1 MKNQGRGG
9 RSGSGGNSNSNN
21 SSNGTTSAD
30 AVITSATINTSSSTS
45 TNTSGKFV
53 GTVKQIFLVQVAAGA
68 CQDFGQRI
76 DRRLRMPGPRSDYT
90 AMGEEEGEGA
100 GEGTGGSTT
109 NTVANPPSAPSPSCA
124 SHSHSHSHGSVL
136 YDSVKGGPHRP
147 DLAGPGTNDSTMYV
161 VYKNEQ
167 VYPQYLLT
175 YCC

>member
-1 MKNQGRGG
+1 
-9 RSGSGGNSNSNN
+9 
-21 SSNGTTSAD
+21 
-30 AVITSATINTSSSTS
+30 
-45 TNTSGKFV
+45 
-53 GTVKQIFLVQVAAGA
+53 
-68 CQDFGQRI
+68 
-76 DRRLRMPGPRSDYT
+76 LRMPGPRSDYT

-100 GEGTGGSTT
+100 GEGTGGSST
-109 NTVANPPSAPSPSCA
+109 NTVANPLSAPSPSRA
-124 SHSHSHSHGSVL
+124 SHSHSHGRVL